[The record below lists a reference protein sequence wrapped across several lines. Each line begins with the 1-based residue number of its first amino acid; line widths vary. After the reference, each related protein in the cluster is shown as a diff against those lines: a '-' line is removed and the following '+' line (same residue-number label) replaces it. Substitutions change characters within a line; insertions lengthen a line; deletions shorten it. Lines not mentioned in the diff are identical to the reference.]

1 MLFRSMG
8 IYGRLAVASC
18 VVIAPMYFMLQA
30 INTDSIPGGN
40 SALLFIVLAI
50 SFSGFLVVAKA
61 LKVDEINDV
70 MQLIFRRSS
79 RR

>member
-1 MLFRSMG
+1 M
-8 IYGRLAVASC
+8 AVASC
-18 VVIAPMYFMLQA
+18 VVIAPMYFMVQA
-30 INTDSIPGGN
+30 INIASIPGGN